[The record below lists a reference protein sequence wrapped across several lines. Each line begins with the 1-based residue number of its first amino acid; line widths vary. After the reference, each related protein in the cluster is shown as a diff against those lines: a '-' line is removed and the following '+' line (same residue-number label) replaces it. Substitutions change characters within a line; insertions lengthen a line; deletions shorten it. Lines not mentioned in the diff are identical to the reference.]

1 MIEPKEINKV
11 ATANRVSD
19 RQIEKDYVL
28 SWVLYAISK
37 NKILRSS
44 LVFKGGTVLKKAY
57 IEDYRFSEDL
67 DFTLLD
73 ENISNEQIRDEFNKS
88 FAFIKEEAN
97 IEMQIDEKKWTIHET
112 GSPQFYI
119 DYVGPLKGNMGSR
132 DLKIDITRGE
142 VLETEV
148 ENKSI
153 YRSYS
158 DLEEDFSLQCYSLA
172 EVLIEKMAALMGR
185 TEPRDL
191 YDFWYLTRSEEQR
204 LNSSHG

>member
-73 ENISNEQIRDEFNKS
+73 EKISNEQIRDEFNKL
-88 FAFIKEEAN
+88 FAFIKEEA
-97 IEMQIDEKKWTIHET
+97 IDFTVLDKPWT
-112 GSPQFYI
+112 
-119 DYVGPLKGNMGSR
+119 D
-132 DLKIDITRGE
+132 
-142 VLETEV
+142 
-148 ENKSI
+148 
-153 YRSYS
+153 
-158 DLEEDFSLQCYSLA
+158 EERKEFSAFIKLR
-172 EVLIEKMAALMGR
+172 K
-185 TEPRDL
+185 
-191 YDFWYLTRSEEQR
+191 EQR
-204 LNSSHG
+204 KRRQTRTATVIRRKVTA